1 MDKITKNFLA
11 FVANKTEQFDKD
23 TLSILSSDIIK
34 ITTKGYENYLHVTDG
49 KTLLNNEYFIP
60 ENYDDFIYTFSPK
73 YKADYSEYYSYV
85 TMSYPE
91 QLKHAKWKEKRNE
104 VVEERGSKCERCGS
118 KEFLQVHHKQYLK
131 DKLAWEY
138 ENDMLECLCGGCHMK
153 EHNITKETKKD
164 DWLKR
169 NSMCYDEMFD
179 LGKLKALIMMN
190 LADPVVNQ
198 LITLNAVVSQ
208 NNTTIYFENSDRK
221 RSDYIKKLF
230 GDRVICNYREIGF
243 NIKKCTRELDLRLL
257 AEKNKKK

>member
-11 FVANKTEQFDKD
+11 FVVNKTEKFDKD

-91 QLKHAKWKEKRNE
+91 QLKHAKWKDKRNE
-104 VVEERGSKCERCGS
+104 VVEERGNKCERCGS

-153 EHNITKETKKD
+153 EHGITKETKKKT
-164 DWLKR
+164 WLEN
-169 NSMCYDEMFD
+169 NSMCYDEMFEI
-179 LGKLKALIMMN
+179 GKLKAVIMMN

-198 LITLNAVVSQ
+198 LITLSSVERYSD
-208 NNTTIYFENSDRK
+208 TTIYFANRDRK
-221 RSDYIKKLF
+221 RSDYIKNLF
-230 GDRVICNYREIGF
+230 GNKITCNYGEIGF
-243 NIKKCTRELDLRLL
+243 NIKKCTVETDMQTLL
-257 AEKNKKK
+257 KKNKK